1 MIQNTL
7 ISRRDQKEL
16 QFWMTLNSIF
26 YKGISKAKKTKK
38 TSKKIIES
46 FQYF

>member
-1 MIQNTL
+1 MGPKRT
-7 ISRRDQKEL
+7 
-16 QFWMTLNSIF
+16 SILDDLKFHF
-26 YKGISKAKKTKK
+26 YKGISKAKKTIK

>member
-1 MIQNTL
+1 M
-7 ISRRDQKEL
+7 SRRDQKEPL
-16 QFWMTLNSIF
+16 SWKKIF